1 MTTVGEKYFSERCQD
16 ILNRLDADGVVITR
30 DGVPF
35 AKVVPLEPV
44 SREGGPPTAFS
55 RLNGIMKGKI
65 KIHGDIMSTGEKW
78 DAVEGK

>member
-35 AKVVPLEPV
+35 AKVVPLESEARKP
-44 SREGGPPTAFS
+44 RDL
-55 RLNGIMKGKI
+55 RHLRGILKGKI
-65 KIHGDIMSTGEKW
+65 KIHGDIEAPAHPW
-78 DAVEGK
+78 DPDKFDKR

>member
-35 AKVVPLEPV
+35 AKVVPLESEV
-44 SREGGPPTAFS
+44 REGGPTAFS

-78 DAVEGK
+78 DAEGGM

>member
-35 AKVVPLEPV
+35 AKVVPLESEP
-44 SREGGPPTAFS
+44 RKP
-55 RLNGIMKGKI
+55 RDLRHLRGILKGKI
-65 KIHGDIMSTGEKW
+65 KIHGDIEGPVHPW
-78 DAVEGK
+78 DPDKFDKR